1 MTVTESN
8 TTTKDGKVV
17 SIAGPVIDVEFP
29 EDSLPEIN
37 SALSS
42 LNDTIQG
49 TTLSSLYAEAT
60 LNSAVSAGQT
70 LPKS

>member
-29 EDSLPEIN
+29 EDLCQK
-37 SALSS
+37 L
-42 LNDTIQG
+42 IQRYRL
-49 TTLSSLYAEAT
+49 TLSLMA
-60 LNSAVSAGQT
+60 
-70 LPKS
+70 

>member
-8 TTTKDGKVV
+8 TTTQDGKVV

-37 SALSS
+37 SALSFD
-42 LNDTIQG
+42 LVVDGETI
-49 TTLSSLYAEAT
+49 TVLAE
-60 LNSAVSAGQT
+60 
-70 LPKS
+70 